1 MNFHPL
7 LAFHR
12 ENQNKFLPLVV
23 AGLLALGMSNSYAQ
37 EAESI
42 TLSTD
47 KESYLPGNT
56 VQLSGMVIGQQPSV
70 GVALEVM
77 DSDGTAI
84 LFRTVQADQNGNFSV
99 QFKIPVTAT
108 SGKFSV
114 YASALIDGFH
124 VKQTKVFSAT
134 VPEFGQIAEQ
144 VFGFAILSII
154 LVFMTTGRLYN
165 LPRSNKE
172 KL

>member
-1 MNFHPL
+1 MNYHPL
-7 LAFHR
+7 SAYHRNTQNTLLSLA
-12 ENQNKFLPLVV
+12 VV
-23 AGLLALGMSNSYAQ
+23 AFLVLGVSNSYAQ

-47 KESYLPGNT
+47 KESYLPGDA
-56 VQLSGMVIGQQPSV
+56 VQLTGVVIGQQPSV

-84 LFRTVQADQNGNFSV
+84 LFRTVQADQNGNFAV
-99 QFKIPVTAT
+99 KFKIPITAT

-134 VPEFGQIAEQ
+134 VPEFGQIASQ
-144 VFGFAILSII
+144 VFGLAILSTV
-154 LVFMTTGRLYN
+154 LVFVASGRLHELN
-165 LPRSNKE
+165 LGK
-172 KL
+172 

>member
-1 MNFHPL
+1 MNYHPL
-7 LAFHR
+7 SAYHRNTQNTLLSLA
-12 ENQNKFLPLVV
+12 VV
-23 AGLLALGMSNSYAQ
+23 AFLVLGVSNSYAQ

-47 KESYLPGNT
+47 KESYLPGDA
-56 VQLSGMVIGQQPSV
+56 VQLTGVVIGQQPSV

-84 LFRTVQADQNGNFSV
+84 LFRTVQADQNGNFAV
-99 QFKIPVTAT
+99 KFKIPITAT

-134 VPEFGQIAEQ
+134 VPEFGQIASQ
-144 VFGFAILSII
+144 VFGLAILSTV
-154 LVFMTTGRLYN
+154 LVFVASGRLHKLN
-165 LPRSNKE
+165 LGK
-172 KL
+172 

>member
-1 MNFHPL
+1 MNYHPL
-7 LAFHR
+7 SAYHR
-12 ENQNKFLPLVV
+12 KTQNTLLSLTVFSFLVIGV
-23 AGLLALGMSNSYAQ
+23 SNSYAQ

-47 KESYLPGNT
+47 KESYLPGDT
-56 VQLSGMVIGQQPSV
+56 VQLSGVVIGQQPSV

-84 LFRTVQADQNGNFSV
+84 LFRTVQADQNGNFAV

-124 VKQTKVFSAT
+124 VKQTKIFSAT
-134 VPEFGQIAEQ
+134 VPEFGQIASQ
-144 VFGFAILSII
+144 VFGLAILSTI
-154 LVFMTTGRLYN
+154 LVFAASGRLYKLN
-165 LPRSNKE
+165 LSK
-172 KL
+172 